1 MQKYLRYTKKKTFL
15 TGFKKYLQTIFLL
28 VIFRLSIQNRFSKM
42 KKILVL
48 TLCSSLMFACAT
60 AKKTAQTKNSQP
72 PTSKPQT
79 PTSKQGKIKDYDKVI
94 TKDAKTDEG
103 LFHVHLV
110 GDKYYYEIPM
120 QYLNTD
126 MLLVSRL
133 SKLPANLGGD
143 YVNAGTKINTRMI
156 NWERFKDKILIK
168 EKSSSAVAADSLP
181 INVSVRANNY
191 EPTLYAFDIAAF
203 SKDSSAV
210 VIDVTKFY
218 DSDVKAISGLPAF
231 FRKQYKVR
239 NLDKSRS
246 FINSIKSYPKNI
258 EVVQD
263 FTYNASEPPSNSSAE
278 TISVQI
284 NQSMI
289 LLPEE
294 PMQPRYFDERVG
306 WFTLSQ
312 YDYGSEEL
320 KADRKTYLRRW
331 KLIPKDIEAYK
342 RGELVEPVK
351 PIVYY
356 LDPATPEK
364 FRPYMKEG
372 IELWQK
378 AFEAA
383 GFKNAII
390 AKDPPTKE
398 EDPEFSPED
407 IRYSV
412 VRYVASTTRNATGP
426 SVSDPRSGE
435 IIESDIIWYHNHLRS
450 YRNRYLLETG
460 AANPSARTL
469 NTPDEE
475 IGEMMKMVIAHE
487 VGHTLGLPHNMSAS
501 YAYDV
506 ENYRDG
512 AFTQKNGIAATIMD
526 YARYNYIA
534 QPGDTNIRF
543 VRQLGPYDDYAIN
556 FGYRYIPE
564 AKSAD
569 DEKEILNSWIMEKA
583 GDPKYKFG
591 KQSSR
596 FDPTAQTEDIGNNSI
611 KASTYGLK
619 NLKYV
624 AKNLPSWT
632 SDQTDNYEDLE
643 ELYGELLGVWSRY
656 VGHVVTHIGGVV
668 EDTKNP
674 SQAGVVYNA
683 VDKAYQKAAMQW
695 LHENAFETPNWLLD
709 KAILQNI
716 NYAGYTER
724 LRRLQSRHLNNVL
737 DFERIGRLIDHHT
750 MDSDNYAALDMLKDL
765 RMGIWKETRTG
776 ANVSIFRRNLQRVYL
791 DRMEYLMTEKLDP
804 NRSRQYFDVNQS
816 DVRALVRGELNQLKQ
831 VLNAAVKASVN
842 TETKYHY
849 RDCIERINNLF
860 EPK

>member
-1 MQKYLRYTKKKTFL
+1 
-15 TGFKKYLQTIFLL
+15 
-28 VIFRLSIQNRFSKM
+28 M

-48 TLCSSLMFACAT
+48 SLVSSLCFSCAT
-60 AKKTAQTKNSQP
+60 VKKSSKTKNQQ
-72 PTSKPQT
+72 TTAVTKPQAQKK
-79 PTSKQGKIKDYDKVI
+79 KQGKIKDYNEVI
-94 TKDAKTDEG
+94 TNDAITDKG
-103 LFHVHLV
+103 LFDVHVV
-110 GDKYYYEIPM
+110 DDKYYFEIPTK
-120 QYLNTD
+120 YLNTD

-133 SKLPANLGGD
+133 AKLPANLGGG
-143 YVNAGTKINTRMI
+143 YVNAGTKTSTRMI
-156 NWERFKDKILIK
+156 NWERFRDKILIK

-181 INVSVRANNY
+181 IHVSVRSNNY

-203 SKDSSAV
+203 SKDSSTIV
-210 VIDVTKFY
+210 VDVTKFY
-218 DSDVKAISGLPAF
+218 SSDIKAISGLPSF

-239 NLDKSRS
+239 GLDNSRS
-246 FINSIKSYPKNI
+246 FINAMRSYPENI
-258 EVVQD
+258 EVIQD
-263 FTYNASEPPSNSSAE
+263 FTYNAAEPPSNSGTE
-278 TISVQI
+278 TISVQM

-320 KADRKTYLRRW
+320 KADEKTYIRRW

-356 LDPATPEK
+356 LDPATPMK
-364 FRPYMKEG
+364 FRKYMKEG

-450 YRNRYLLETG
+450 YRNRYMLETG

-506 ENYRDG
+506 ESYRDG

-534 QPGDTNIRF
+534 QPGDENIRF
-543 VRQLGPYDDYAIN
+543 IRQLGPYDDYAIN
-556 FGYRYIPE
+556 YGYRYIPD
-564 AKSAD
+564 ATSAD
-569 DEKEILNSWIMEKA
+569 DEKETLDNWIKEKA
-583 GDPKYKFG
+583 GNPIYKFG

-619 NLKYV
+619 NLKVV
-624 AKNLPSWT
+624 AKNLSSWT
-632 SDQTDNYEDLE
+632 SDKTNNYEDLE

-656 VGHVVTHIGGVV
+656 VGHVVTHVGGVV

-674 SQAGVVYNA
+674 SQSGLVYNP
-683 VDKAYQKAAMQW
+683 VDKAYQKSAIQW
-695 LHENAFETPNWLLD
+695 LHKNAFDTPDWLIDETIV
-709 KAILQNI
+709 KNI
-716 NYAGYTER
+716 DFAGYTDR
-724 LRRLQSRHLNNVL
+724 IRRLQTRHLNNVMN
-737 DFERIGRLIDHHT
+737 FERLGRLIDHKA
-750 MDSDNYAALDMLKDL
+750 MDNSNYSALDMMKDL
-765 RMGIWKETRTG
+765 RLGIWSEIKSA
-776 ANVSIFRRNLQRVYL
+776 ANVSVFRRNLQRAYI
-791 DRMEYLMTEKLDP
+791 DRMEYLMTEKIDP
-804 NRSRQYFDVNQS
+804 NRSRQYFNVNQS
-816 DVRALVRGELNQLKQ
+816 DVRSIVRGELNQLKR
-831 VLNAAVKASVN
+831 VLASAANSGVN
-842 TETKYHY
+842 TDTKYHY
-849 RDCIERINNLF
+849 RDCIERINTIL

>member
-1 MQKYLRYTKKKTFL
+1 
-15 TGFKKYLQTIFLL
+15 
-28 VIFRLSIQNRFSKM
+28 M
-42 KKILVL
+42 KKILAL
-48 TLCSSLMFACAT
+48 ALCSLVVWSCSTLKST
-60 AKKTAQTKNSQP
+60 SQKKSNTNTSQV
-72 PTSKPQT
+72 KPET
-79 PTSKQGKIKDYDKVI
+79 PKGKKGKIKDYDKVI
-94 TKDAKTDEG
+94 TKEAISDAG
-103 LFHVHLV
+103 LFDVHLV
-110 GDKYYYEIPM
+110 GETYYFEIPM
-120 QYLNTD
+120 EYLNTD
-126 MLLVSRL
+126 MLLVSRF
-133 SKLPANLGGD
+133 SKLPSNLGGG
-143 YVNAGTKINTRMI
+143 YVNAGSKTNTRLI
-156 NWERFKDKILIK
+156 NWERFKNKILIK
-168 EKSSSAVAADSLP
+168 EKSTSAVAADSLP
-181 INVSVRANNY
+181 INVSVKANNY

-203 SKDSSAV
+203 SKDSSSI
-210 VIDVTKFY
+210 VIDVTDFY
-218 DSDVKAISGLPAF
+218 GSDVKAISGLPAF
-231 FRKQYKVR
+231 IRKQYKVR

-246 FINSIKSYPKNI
+246 FINTMKSFPENI
-258 EVVQD
+258 EVLQD
-263 FTYNASEPPSNSSAE
+263 FTYNAAEPPVNTGDES
-278 TISVQI
+278 ISIQM

-289 LLPEE
+289 LLPKV

-306 WFTLSQ
+306 WFTLSK
-312 YDYGSEEL
+312 YDYGSNAL
-320 KADRKTYLRRW
+320 KADKKTYLRRW
-331 KLIPKDIEAYK
+331 QLVPKDIEAYN

-356 LDPATPEK
+356 LDPATPQK
-364 FRPYMKEG
+364 FRSYMREG

-378 AFEAA
+378 AFEVA

-390 AKDPPTKE
+390 AKEPPTKE

-506 ENYRDG
+506 ESYRDG
-512 AFTQKNGIAATIMD
+512 AFTQKNGIASTIMD

-556 FGYRYIPE
+556 YGYRYISD
-564 AKSAD
+564 AQSAD
-569 DEKEILNSWIMEKA
+569 AEKETLNGWIMEKA
-583 GDPKYKFG
+583 SDPKYKFG

-611 KASTYGLK
+611 LASTYGLK
-619 NLKYV
+619 NLKIV
-624 AKNLPSWT
+624 AQNLPSWT
-632 SDQTDNYEDLE
+632 SDKTDNYDDLE
-643 ELYGELLGVWSRY
+643 ELYGEMLGVWSRY

-674 SQAGVVYNA
+674 SQEGEVYHP
-683 VDKAYQKAAMQW
+683 VSKAYQKSALQW
-695 LHENAFETPNWLLD
+695 LHKNAFETPTWLID
-709 KAILQNI
+709 RSILQNI
-716 NYAGYTER
+716 NYAGYTDR
-724 LRRLQSRHLNNVL
+724 IRSLQSRHLNNLL
-737 DFERIGRLIDHHT
+737 DFERIGRLIDHSA
-750 MDSDNYAALDMLKDL
+750 MDAANYSALDMLKEL
-765 RMGIWKETRTG
+765 RLGLWSETNTG
-776 ANVSIFRRNLQRVYL
+776 SNISVFRRNLQRVYL
-791 DRMEYLMTEKLDP
+791 DRMTYLMTEDLDP
-804 NRSRQYFDVNQS
+804 RRSRQYFNVNQS
-816 DVRALVRGELNQLKQ
+816 DIRAFVRGELNALKRK
-831 VLNAAVKASVN
+831 LSSASKMALN

-849 RDCIERINNLF
+849 RDCIERMNLLLD
-860 EPK
+860 PK

>member
-1 MQKYLRYTKKKTFL
+1 MKNFL
-15 TGFKKYLQTIFLL
+15 T
-28 VIFRLSIQNRFSKM
+28 
-42 KKILVL
+42 L
-48 TLCSSLMFACAT
+48 TLCSLIIFSCAT
-60 AKKTAQTKNSQP
+60 AQSSSKKKSNAKTAQTSP
-72 PTSKPQT
+72 PAPKK
-79 PTSKQGKIKDYDKVI
+79 KQGKIKDYAKVI
-94 TKDAKTDEG
+94 TKDAITDEG
-103 LFHVHLV
+103 LFNVHMV
-110 GDKYYYEIPM
+110 GEKYYYEIPIE
-120 QYLNTD
+120 YLNTD
-126 MLLVSRL
+126 MLLVSRF
-133 SKLPANLGGD
+133 SKLPSNLGGG
-143 YVNAGTKINTRMI
+143 YVNAGTKTNTRMI
-156 NWERFKDKILIK
+156 NWERFKNKILIK

-181 INVSVRANNY
+181 INVSVKANNY
-191 EPTLYAFDIAAF
+191 EPTLFAFDIEAF
-203 SKDSSAV
+203 SKDSSSV

-218 DSDVKAISGLPAF
+218 STDVKAISGLGS
-231 FRKQYKVR
+231 RLRTMYKVR
-239 NLDKSRS
+239 NLDNSRS
-246 FINSIKSYPKNI
+246 FINSMKSFPKNI
-258 EVVQD
+258 EVIQD
-263 FTYNASEPPSNSSAE
+263 FTYNATNPPVNTGDQ
-278 TISVQI
+278 TISIQM

-289 LLPEE
+289 LLPKV
-294 PMQPRYFDERVG
+294 PMQPRYFDDRVG

-312 YDYGSEEL
+312 YDYSSEEL

-364 FRPYMKEG
+364 FRSYMKDG

-506 ENYRDG
+506 ESYRDG

-556 FGYRYIPE
+556 FGYRYIPGANSPDE
-564 AKSAD
+564 
-569 DEKEILNSWIMEKA
+569 EKEILNSWIMEKA

-619 NLKYV
+619 NLKIV

-632 SDQTDNYEDLE
+632 SDKTDNYEDLS
-643 ELYGELLGVWSRY
+643 ELYGEMLGVWSRY
-656 VGHVVTHIGGVV
+656 VGHVVTHVGGVV

-674 SQAGVVYNA
+674 SQEGEVYGP
-683 VDKAYQKAAMQW
+683 VDKAYQKSAMQW
-695 LHENAFETPNWLLD
+695 LQKNAFATPEWLLD
-709 KAILQNI
+709 DAILKNI
-716 NYAGYTER
+716 NYAGYTDR
-724 LRRLQSRHLNNVL
+724 IRSLQSRHLNNL
-737 DFERIGRLIDHHT
+737 LNFERLGRLIDHKA
-750 MDSDNYAALDMLKDL
+750 MDAKNYSALDMLRDL
-765 RMGIWKETRTG
+765 RIGLWSETRAG
-776 ANVSIFRRNLQRVYL
+776 SNVTVYRRNLQRAYL
-791 DRMEYLMTEKLDP
+791 DRMAYLMTEELNP
-804 NRSRQYFDVNQS
+804 QRSRQYFNVNQS
-816 DVRALVRGELNQLKQ
+816 DVRALVRGELNQLKS
-831 VLNAAVKASVN
+831 VLSSASKSALN

-849 RDCIERINNLF
+849 RDCIERIKNVLD
-860 EPK
+860 PK

>member
-1 MQKYLRYTKKKTFL
+1 MLSCATTKKASKSKTP
-15 TGFKKYLQTIFLL
+15 QT
-28 VIFRLSIQNRFSKM
+28 
-42 KKILVL
+42 
-48 TLCSSLMFACAT
+48 AA
-60 AKKTAQTKNSQP
+60 
-72 PTSKPQT
+72 KPQA
-79 PTSKQGKIKDYDKVI
+79 PKKKPGKIKPYDKVI
-94 TKDAKTDEG
+94 TKAAKTDEG
-103 LFHVHLV
+103 LFDVHLV
-110 GDKYYYEIPM
+110 GEKYYFEIPM
-120 QYLNTD
+120 EYLNTD
-126 MLLVSRL
+126 MLLVTRFA
-133 SKLPANLGGD
+133 KLPANLGGG
-143 YVNAGTKINTRMI
+143 YVNAGTKTNTRMI
-156 NWERFKDKILIK
+156 NWERFKNKILIK

-191 EPTLYAFDIAAF
+191 EPTIYAFDIAAF
-203 SKDSSAV
+203 SKDSSSV

-218 DSDVKAISGLPAF
+218 SSDVKAISGLPSF
-231 FRKQYKVR
+231 IRRQYKVR

-246 FINSIKSYPKNI
+246 FINDMRSYPKNI
-258 EVVQD
+258 EVIQD
-263 FTYNASEPPSNSSAE
+263 FTYNASEPPVNTGDE
-278 TISVQI
+278 TISVQM

-289 LLPEE
+289 LLPEV
-294 PMQPRYFDERVG
+294 PMQPRYFDDRVG
-306 WFTLSQ
+306 WFTLSK
-312 YDYGSEEL
+312 YDYGSNEL

-364 FRPYMKEG
+364 FRSYMKEG
-372 IELWQK
+372 IELWQA

-390 AKDPPTKE
+390 AKDPPSKE

-450 YRNRYLLETG
+450 YRNRYMLETG

-556 FGYRYIPE
+556 YGYRYIPE

-569 DEKEILNSWIMEKA
+569 DEKETLNSWIMEKA

-611 KASTYGLK
+611 LASTYGLK
-619 NLKYV
+619 NLKIV
-624 AKNLPSWT
+624 AKNLPNWT
-632 SDQTDNYEDLE
+632 SDTTDNYADLA

-656 VGHVVTHIGGVV
+656 VGHVVTHVGGVV

-674 SQAGVVYNA
+674 SQEGNVYNP
-683 VDKAYQKAAMQW
+683 VDKAYQKSAMQW
-695 LHENAFETPNWLLD
+695 LHKNAFATPTWLLD
-709 KAILQNI
+709 DTIIKNI
-716 NYAGYTER
+716 RPAGYTDR
-724 LRRLQSRHLNNVL
+724 IRSLQSRHLNNL
-737 DFERIGRLIDHHT
+737 LNFERLGRLIDHKA
-750 MDSDNYAALDMLKDL
+750 MDANNYSALDMLRDL
-765 RMGIWKETRTG
+765 RSGIWSETKT
-776 ANVSIFRRNLQRVYL
+776 ASNVSVFRRNLQRAYI
-791 DRMEYLMTEKLDP
+791 DRMVYLMTEDLDP
-804 NRSRQYFDVNQS
+804 RRSRQYFNVNQS
-816 DVRALVRGELNQLKQ
+816 DVRALVRGELNQLKR
-831 VLNAAVKASVN
+831 VLNSASRSALN

-849 RDCIERINNLF
+849 KDCIERINVILD
-860 EPK
+860 PK

>member
-1 MQKYLRYTKKKTFL
+1 MKKFLTLVFSSLIVFSCASIDAQSKSKRKKDEKTEEVKPTAPKKK
-15 TGFKKYLQTIFLL
+15 
-28 VIFRLSIQNRFSKM
+28 
-42 KKILVL
+42 
-48 TLCSSLMFACAT
+48 
-60 AKKTAQTKNSQP
+60 P
-72 PTSKPQT
+72 
-79 PTSKQGKIKDYDKVI
+79 GKIKDYDKVI
-94 TKDAKTDEG
+94 TKEAISDEG
-103 LFHVHLV
+103 LFDVHLV
-110 GDKYYYEIPM
+110 GEKYYFEIPM
-120 QYLNTD
+120 NYLDTD
-126 MLLVSRL
+126 MLLVSRFA
-133 SKLPANLGGD
+133 KLPSNLGGG
-143 YVNAGTKINTRMI
+143 YVNAGTKTNTRLI
-156 NWERFKDKILIK
+156 NWHRFKNKILIK

-181 INVSVRANNY
+181 IKVSVKANNY

-203 SKDSSAV
+203 SKDSSSV
-210 VIDVTKFY
+210 VIDVTSFY
-218 DSDVKAISGLPAF
+218 GTDVKAISGLPSF
-231 FRKQYKVR
+231 IRKQYKVR

-246 FINSIKSYPKNI
+246 FINTMKSFPENI
-258 EVVQD
+258 EVIQD
-263 FTYNASEPPSNSSAE
+263 FTYNASEPPVNTGDE
-278 TISVQI
+278 TISIQM

-289 LLPEE
+289 LLPKE
-294 PMQPRYFDERVG
+294 PMQPRHFDERVG
-306 WFTLSQ
+306 WFTLNK
-312 YDYGSEEL
+312 YDYSSEEL

-364 FRPYMKEG
+364 FRSYMKDG

-398 EDPEFSPED
+398 EDPDFSPED

-450 YRNRYLLETG
+450 YRNRYMLETG

-506 ENYRDG
+506 ENYRNG
-512 AFTQKNGIAATIMD
+512 PFTQKNGIAATIMD

-556 FGYRYIPE
+556 YGYRYIPE

-569 DEKEILNSWIMEKA
+569 DEKETLNNWVKEKA
-583 GDPKYKFG
+583 GNPIYKFG

-619 NLKYV
+619 NLKIV

-632 SDQTDNYEDLE
+632 SDKTDNYDDLA

-656 VGHVVTHIGGVV
+656 VGHVVTHVGGVV

-674 SQAGVVYNA
+674 SQQGDVYNP
-683 VDKAYQKAAMQW
+683 VSKDYQKSAMQW
-695 LHENAFETPNWLLD
+695 LHKNAFETPTWLMD
-709 KAILQNI
+709 KSILQNI
-716 NYAGYTER
+716 NYAGYTDR
-724 LRRLQSRHLNNVL
+724 IRSLQTRHLNNL
-737 DFERIGRLIDHHT
+737 LNFERLGRLIDHYAI
-750 MDSDNYAALDMLKDL
+750 DVSNYSALNMLRDV
-765 RMGIWKETRTG
+765 RSGIWSETKT
-776 ANVSIFRRNLQRVYL
+776 ASNVSVFRRNLQRAYL
-791 DRMEYLMTEKLDP
+791 DRMTYLMTEDLNP
-804 NRSRQYFDVNQS
+804 QRSRQYFNVNQS
-816 DVRALVRGELNQLKQ
+816 DVRSIVRAELNELKRT
-831 VLNAAVKASVN
+831 LTSASKGTVN

-849 RDCIERINNLF
+849 RDCIERIKNVLD
-860 EPK
+860 PK

>member
-1 MQKYLRYTKKKTFL
+1 MRNLISIFIYFLFISSFNTVDAQSRRQKKKDA
-15 TGFKKYLQTIFLL
+15 
-28 VIFRLSIQNRFSKM
+28 
-42 KKILVL
+42 KIEQ
-48 TLCSSLMFACAT
+48 
-60 AKKTAQTKNSQP
+60 AKP
-72 PTSKPQT
+72 PTPKKKP
-79 PTSKQGKIKDYDKVI
+79 SKIKAYDKVI
-94 TKDAKTDEG
+94 TKDAISDEG
-103 LFHVHLV
+103 LFDVHLV
-110 GDKYYYEIPM
+110 GEKYYFEIPM
-120 QYLNTD
+120 DYLDTD
-126 MLLVSRL
+126 MLLVSRFA
-133 SKLPANLGGD
+133 KLPSNLGGG
-143 YVNAGTKINTRMI
+143 YVNAGTKTNTRLI
-156 NWERFKDKILIK
+156 NWQRFKTKILIK

-181 INVSVRANNY
+181 INVSVMANNY

-203 SKDSSAV
+203 SKDSTSI
-210 VIDVTKFY
+210 VIDVTSFY
-218 DSDVKAISGLPAF
+218 STDVKAISGLPSF
-231 FRKQYKVR
+231 IRKQYKVK

-246 FINSIKSYPKNI
+246 FINTMKSFPENI
-258 EVVQD
+258 EVIQD
-263 FTYNASEPPSNSSAE
+263 FTFNASEPPVNTGDE
-278 TISVQI
+278 TISIQM

-289 LLPEE
+289 LLPKV
-294 PMQPRYFDERVG
+294 PMQPRHFDDRVG
-306 WFTLSQ
+306 WFTLSK
-312 YDYGSEEL
+312 YDYSSEEL
-320 KADRKTYLRRW
+320 KADKKTYIRRW
-331 KLIPKDIEAYK
+331 KLIPKDIEAYN
-342 RGELVEPVK
+342 RGELVEPIK

-364 FRPYMKEG
+364 FRSYMKSG

-383 GFKNAII
+383 GFKNAIL

-450 YRNRYLLETG
+450 YRNRYMLETG

-506 ENYRDG
+506 ESYRDG

-556 FGYRYIPE
+556 YGYRYITE
-564 AKSAD
+564 AQSAD
-569 DEKEILNSWIMEKA
+569 AEKETLNGWIMEKA

-611 KASTYGLK
+611 LASTYGLK
-619 NLKYV
+619 NLKIV
-624 AKNLPSWT
+624 AQNLPVWT
-632 SDQTDNYEDLE
+632 SDKTDNYDDLS
-643 ELYGELLGVWSRY
+643 ELYGEMLGVWSRY
-656 VGHVVTHIGGVV
+656 VGHVVTHVGGVV
-668 EDTKNP
+668 EDTKRP
-674 SQAGVVYNA
+674 SQDGDVYNP
-683 VDKAYQKAAMQW
+683 VSKTYQKSAIQW
-695 LHENAFETPNWLLD
+695 LHENAFETPMWLMD
-709 KAILQNI
+709 TSILQNI
-716 NYAGYTER
+716 NYAGYTDR
-724 LRRLQSRHLNNVL
+724 IRSLQSRHLNNL
-737 DFERIGRLIDHHT
+737 LNFERLGRLIDHK
-750 MDSDNYAALDMLKDL
+750 ALDANNYSALEMLRDMRL
-765 RMGIWKETRTG
+765 GLWSETKT
-776 ANVSIFRRNLQRVYL
+776 ATNVLVFRRNLQRAYL
-791 DRMEYLMTEKLDP
+791 DRMAYLMSEELDP
-804 NRSRQYFDVNQS
+804 RRSRQYFNVNQS
-816 DVRALVRGELNQLKQ
+816 DVRALVRGELNQLKRT
-831 VLNAAVKASVN
+831 LNAASKMALN

-849 RDCIERINNLF
+849 RDCIERIETVLN
-860 EPK
+860 PK

>member
-1 MQKYLRYTKKKTFL
+1 
-15 TGFKKYLQTIFLL
+15 
-28 VIFRLSIQNRFSKM
+28 M
-42 KKILVL
+42 KNFIALILCSTLVL
-48 TLCSSLMFACAT
+48 SCAT
-60 AKKTAQTKNSQP
+60 TKSINKSSSTSETDKAKVTESKKN
-72 PTSKPQT
+72 
-79 PTSKQGKIKDYDKVI
+79 QGKIKDYDKVI
-94 TKDAKTDEG
+94 TKDAISDEG
-103 LFHVHLV
+103 LFNVHLV
-110 GDKYYYEIPM
+110 GETYYFEIPM
-120 QYLNTD
+120 DYLNTD
-126 MLLVSRL
+126 MLLVSRFA
-133 SKLPANLGGD
+133 KLPSNLGGG
-143 YVNAGTKINTRMI
+143 YVNAGTKTNTRLI

-181 INVSVRANNY
+181 INVSVSANNY

-210 VIDVTKFY
+210 VIDVTNFY
-218 DSDVKAISGLPAF
+218 GSDVKAISGLPPF
-231 FRKQYKVR
+231 LRKQYKVK

-246 FINSIKSYPKNI
+246 FINTMKSFPENI
-258 EVVQD
+258 EVIQD
-263 FTYNASEPPSNSSAE
+263 FTYNASEPPVDTGDE
-278 TISVQI
+278 TISIQM

-289 LLPEE
+289 LLPKE

-306 WFTLSQ
+306 WFTLSK
-312 YDYGSEEL
+312 YDYGSNEL

-331 KLIPKDIEAYK
+331 KLIPKDIEADN
-342 RGELVEPVK
+342 RGELVEPIK

-356 LDPATPEK
+356 LDPATPKK
-364 FRPYMKEG
+364 FRSYMKEG

-469 NTPDEE
+469 NTPDAE

-506 ENYRDG
+506 ESYRDG

-556 FGYRYIPE
+556 FGYRYISE
-564 AKSAD
+564 AQSAD
-569 DEKEILNSWIMEKA
+569 DEKETLNSWIMEKA

-611 KASTYGLK
+611 LASTYGLK
-619 NLKYV
+619 NLKIV
-624 AKNLPSWT
+624 AQNLPSWT
-632 SDQTDNYEDLE
+632 SDKTDNYDDLE
-643 ELYGELLGVWSRY
+643 ELYGEMLGVWSRY
-656 VGHVVTHIGGVV
+656 VGHVVTNVGGVI
-668 EDTKNP
+668 EATKNP
-674 SQAGVVYNA
+674 SQEGDVYEM
-683 VDKAYQKAAMQW
+683 VSKDYQKAAIEW
-695 LHENAFETPNWLLD
+695 LHENAFETPTWLID
-709 KAILQNI
+709 KSILQNI
-716 NYAGYTER
+716 NYAGYTDR
-724 LRRLQSRHLNNVL
+724 IRSLQSRHLNNLL
-737 DFERIGRLIDHHT
+737 DFERLGRLIDHNA
-750 MDSDNYAALDMLKDL
+750 MDADNYSALDMLKDVRL
-765 RMGIWKETRTG
+765 GLWSETNS
-776 ANVSIFRRNLQRVYL
+776 ASNVSVFRRNLQRVYL
-791 DRMEYLMTEKLDP
+791 DRMAYLMTEDIDP
-804 NRSRQYFDVNQS
+804 NRSRQYFNVNQS
-816 DVRALVRGELNQLKQ
+816 DVRALVRGELNQLKGT
-831 VLNAAVKASVN
+831 LMTASKRAVN

-849 RDCIERINNLF
+849 RDAIERIDQLLD
-860 EPK
+860 PK

>member
-1 MQKYLRYTKKKTFL
+1 MRNFL
-15 TGFKKYLQTIFLL
+15 T
-28 VIFRLSIQNRFSKM
+28 
-42 KKILVL
+42 L
-48 TLCSSLMFACAT
+48 TLCSLLIFSCTT
-60 AKKTAQTKNSQP
+60 AKS
-72 PTSKPQT
+72 TSKKKGN
-79 PTSKQGKIKDYDKVI
+79 SKTTQAKPPAPKKKPGKIKDYNKVI
-94 TKDAKTDEG
+94 TKDAKTDNG
-103 LFHVHLV
+103 LFDVHLV

-120 QYLNTD
+120 DYLNTD

-133 SKLPANLGGD
+133 AKLPANLGGG
-143 YVNAGTKINTRMI
+143 YVNAGTKTNTRMI
-156 NWERFKDKILIK
+156 NWVRFKDKILIK

-203 SKDSSAV
+203 SKDSSAIV
-210 VIDVTKFY
+210 VDVTKFY
-218 DSDVKAISGLPAF
+218 SSDVKSISGLPSF
-231 FRKQYKVR
+231 IRRQYKVR
-239 NLDKSRS
+239 NLDRSRS
-246 FINSIKSYPKNI
+246 FINSMKSYPKNI

-263 FTYNASEPPSNSSAE
+263 LTYNAAEPPVNTGDE
-278 TISVQI
+278 TISIQM

-289 LLPEE
+289 LLPEV
-294 PMQPRYFDERVG
+294 PMQPRYFDDRVG

-312 YDYGSEEL
+312 YDYSSEEL

-331 KLIPKDIEAYK
+331 KLIPKDIEAYN
-342 RGELVEPVK
+342 RGELVEPIK

-364 FRPYMKEG
+364 FRSYMKEG

-426 SVSDPRSGE
+426 SVSDPRTGE

-450 YRNRYLLETG
+450 YRNRYMLETG

-469 NTPDEE
+469 NTPDGD

-506 ENYRDG
+506 ESYRDG

-556 FGYRYIPE
+556 YGYRYISD
-564 AKSAD
+564 ANSAD
-569 DEKEILNSWIMEKA
+569 DETKTLNSWIKEKA

-619 NLKYV
+619 NLKIV

-632 SDQTDNYEDLE
+632 SDKTDNYDDLA
-643 ELYGELLGVWSRY
+643 ELYGEMLGVWSRY
-656 VGHVVTHIGGVV
+656 VGHVVTHVGGVI

-674 SQAGVVYNA
+674 SQAGEVYNP
-683 VDKAYQKAAMQW
+683 VDKAYQKSAMQW
-695 LHENAFETPNWLLD
+695 LQKNAFATPKWLLD
-709 KAILQNI
+709 DAILKNI
-716 NYAGYTER
+716 NYAGYTDR
-724 LRRLQSRHLNNVL
+724 IRSLQSRHLNNL
-737 DFERIGRLIDHHT
+737 LNFERIGRLIDHKA
-750 MDSDNYAALDMLKDL
+750 MDAKNYSALDMLKDL
-765 RMGIWKETRTG
+765 RSGLWSETRSG
-776 ANVSIFRRNLQRVYL
+776 SNVSVYRRNLQRAYL
-791 DRMEYLMTEKLDP
+791 DRMMYLMTEKLDRR
-804 NRSRQYFDVNQS
+804 RSRQYFEVNQS
-816 DVRALVRGELNQLKQ
+816 DVRAIVRGELNQLKR
-831 VLNAAVKASVN
+831 VLNSASKSAVN
-842 TETKYHY
+842 TATKYHY
-849 RDCIERINNLF
+849 RDCIKRINTILD
-860 EPK
+860 PK

>member
-1 MQKYLRYTKKKTFL
+1 
-15 TGFKKYLQTIFLL
+15 
-28 VIFRLSIQNRFSKM
+28 M

-48 TLCSSLMFACAT
+48 SLVSSLCFSCAT
-60 AKKTAQTKNSQP
+60 VKKSSKAKNQQTTAVT
-72 PTSKPQT
+72 KPQA
-79 PTSKQGKIKDYDKVI
+79 PKKKQGKIKDYNEVI
-94 TKDAKTDEG
+94 TNDAITDKG
-103 LFHVHLV
+103 LFDVHVV
-110 GDKYYYEIPM
+110 DDKYYFEIPTK
-120 QYLNTD
+120 YLNTD

-133 SKLPANLGGD
+133 AKLPANLGGG
-143 YVNAGTKINTRMI
+143 YVNAGTKTSTRMI
-156 NWERFKDKILIK
+156 NWERFRDKILIK

-181 INVSVRANNY
+181 IHVSVRSNNY

-203 SKDSSAV
+203 SKDSSAIV
-210 VIDVTKFY
+210 VDVTKFY
-218 DSDVKAISGLPAF
+218 SSDIKAISGLPSF

-239 NLDKSRS
+239 GLDNSRS
-246 FINSIKSYPKNI
+246 FINAMRSYPENI
-258 EVVQD
+258 EVIQD
-263 FTYNASEPPSNSSAE
+263 FTYNAAEPPSNSGTE
-278 TISVQI
+278 TISVQM

-320 KADRKTYLRRW
+320 KADEKTYIRRW

-356 LDPATPEK
+356 LDPATPMK
-364 FRPYMKEG
+364 FRKYMKEG

-450 YRNRYLLETG
+450 YRNRYMLETG

-506 ENYRDG
+506 ESYRDG

-534 QPGDTNIRF
+534 QPGDENIRF
-543 VRQLGPYDDYAIN
+543 IRQLGPYDDYAIN
-556 FGYRYIPE
+556 YGYRYIPN
-564 AKSAD
+564 ATSAD
-569 DEKEILNSWIMEKA
+569 DEKETLDNWITEKA
-583 GDPKYKFG
+583 GNPIYKFG

-619 NLKYV
+619 NLKIV
-624 AKNLPSWT
+624 AKNLSSWT
-632 SDQTDNYEDLE
+632 SDKTNNYEDLE

-656 VGHVVTHIGGVV
+656 VGHVVTHVGGVV

-674 SQAGVVYNA
+674 SQSGLVYNP
-683 VDKAYQKAAMQW
+683 VDKAYQKSAIQW
-695 LHENAFETPNWLLD
+695 LHKNAFDTPDWLIDETIV
-709 KAILQNI
+709 KNI
-716 NYAGYTER
+716 DFAGYTDR
-724 LRRLQSRHLNNVL
+724 IRRLQTRHLNNVMN
-737 DFERIGRLIDHHT
+737 FERLGRLIDHKA
-750 MDSDNYAALDMLKDL
+750 MDNSNYSALDMMKDL
-765 RMGIWKETRTG
+765 RIGIWSETKSA
-776 ANVSIFRRNLQRVYL
+776 ANVSVFRRNLQRAYI
-791 DRMEYLMTEKLDP
+791 DRMEYLMTEKIDP
-804 NRSRQYFDVNQS
+804 NRSRQYFNVNQS
-816 DVRALVRGELNQLKQ
+816 DVRSIVRGELNQLKR
-831 VLNAAVKASVN
+831 VLASAANSGVN
-842 TETKYHY
+842 TDTKYHY
-849 RDCIERINNLF
+849 RDCIERINTIL

>member
-1 MQKYLRYTKKKTFL
+1 
-15 TGFKKYLQTIFLL
+15 
-28 VIFRLSIQNRFSKM
+28 M
-42 KKILVL
+42 KKILIL
-48 TLCSSLMFACAT
+48 ALCSLFVVSCVTMDAQSKRKS
-60 AKKTAQTKNSQP
+60 KKDTNVEQQKST
-72 PTSKPQT
+72 T
-79 PTSKQGKIKDYDKVI
+79 PKKKQGKIKDYDKVI
-94 TKDAKTDEG
+94 TKEAISDEG
-103 LFHVHLV
+103 LFNVHLV
-110 GDKYYYEIPM
+110 AETYYFEIPM
-120 QYLNTD
+120 DYLDTD
-126 MLLVSRL
+126 MLLVTRFA
-133 SKLPANLGGD
+133 KLPSNLGGG
-143 YVNAGTKINTRMI
+143 YVNAGSKTNTRLI
-156 NWERFKDKILIK
+156 NWKRFKNKILIK
-168 EKSSSAVAADSLP
+168 EKSSSAIAADSLP
-181 INVSVRANNY
+181 INVSVSANNY

-203 SKDSSAV
+203 SKDSASV
-210 VIDVTKFY
+210 VIDVTNFY
-218 DSDVKAISGLPAF
+218 SSDVKSISGLPSF

-246 FINSIKSYPKNI
+246 FINTMKSFPKNI
-258 EVVQD
+258 EVIQD
-263 FTYNASEPPSNSSAE
+263 FTYNASEPPVNTGDE
-278 TISVQI
+278 TISVQM

-289 LLPEE
+289 LLPKV
-294 PMQPRYFDERVG
+294 PMQSRYFDERVG
-306 WFTLSQ
+306 WFTLSK
-312 YDYGSEEL
+312 YDYGSTAL

-331 KLIPKDIEAYK
+331 KLIPKDIEAYN
-342 RGELVEPVK
+342 RGQLVEPVK

-390 AKDPPTKE
+390 AKEPPTKA

-506 ENYRDG
+506 ESYRDG
-512 AFTQKNGIAATIMD
+512 AFTQKNGIASTIMD

-556 FGYRYIPE
+556 YGYRYISE
-564 AKSAD
+564 AQSAD
-569 DEKEILNSWIMEKA
+569 AETETLDSWIIEKA

-611 KASTYGLK
+611 LASTYGLK
-619 NLKYV
+619 NLKIV

-632 SDQTDNYEDLE
+632 SDKTDNYDDLE
-643 ELYGELLGVWSRY
+643 ELYGEMLGVWSRY

-674 SQAGVVYNA
+674 SQQGAIYNPIS
-683 VDKAYQKAAMQW
+683 KAYQKSAMQW
-695 LHENAFETPNWLLD
+695 LHKNAFETPSWLID
-709 KAILQNI
+709 KSILQNI
-716 NYAGYTER
+716 NYAGYTDR
-724 LRRLQSRHLNNVL
+724 IRSLQSRHLNNLL
-737 DFERIGRLIDHHT
+737 DFERLGRLIDHKA
-750 MDSDNYAALDMLKDL
+750 MDANTYSALNMLRDIRL
-765 RMGIWKETRTG
+765 GLWSETKK
-776 ANVSIFRRNLQRVYL
+776 ASNISVFRRNLQRVYL
-791 DRMEYLMTEKLDP
+791 DRMAYLMTDKLDP
-804 NRSRQYFDVNQS
+804 KRSRQYFNVNQS
-816 DVRALVRGELNQLKQ
+816 DVRALVRGELNQLKRT
-831 VLNAAVKASVN
+831 LAAAARMALN

-849 RDCIERINNLF
+849 SDCIERIGQLLD
-860 EPK
+860 PK

>member
-1 MQKYLRYTKKKTFL
+1 M
-15 TGFKKYLQTIFLL
+15 KKYLVLA
-28 VIFRLSIQNRFSKM
+28 LS
-42 KKILVL
+42 
-48 TLCSSLMFACAT
+48 TLFALSCAT
-60 AKKTAQTKNSQP
+60 MDKQVKSKTNKNTASTQAASQKPKK
-72 PTSKPQT
+72 
-79 PTSKQGKIKDYDKVI
+79 KQGKIKDYDKVI
-94 TKDAKTDEG
+94 TKDAITDEG

-110 GDKYYYEIPM
+110 GDKYYFEIPM
-120 QYLNTD
+120 DYLNED
-126 MLLVSRL
+126 MLLVSRF
-133 SKLPANLGGD
+133 SKLPSNLGGG
-143 YVNAGTKINTRMI
+143 YVNAGTKTNTRMI

-181 INVSVRANNY
+181 INVSVKANNY
-191 EPTLYAFDIAAF
+191 EPTLYAFDIQAF
-203 SKDSSAV
+203 SNDSSSV
-210 VIDVTKFY
+210 VIDVTSFY
-218 DSDVKAISGLPAF
+218 GSDVKAISGLSSRLRSA
-231 FRKQYKVR
+231 YKVR

-246 FINSIKSYPKNI
+246 FINSVKSFPENI
-258 EVVQD
+258 EVIQD
-263 FTYNASEPPSNSSAE
+263 FTYNASNPPVNTGDE
-278 TISVQI
+278 TISVQM

-289 LLPEE
+289 LLPEV

-306 WFTLSQ
+306 WFTLSK
-312 YDYGSEEL
+312 YDYSSEEL
-320 KADRKTYLRRW
+320 KSDRKTFLRRW

-356 LDPATPEK
+356 LDPATPMK
-364 FRPYMKEG
+364 FRSYMKEG

-450 YRNRYLLETG
+450 YRNRYMLETG

-512 AFTQKNGIAATIMD
+512 TFTQKNGIAATIMD

-556 FGYRYIPE
+556 YGYRYIPE
-564 AKSAD
+564 ARSAD
-569 DEKEILNSWIMEKA
+569 DEKETLNRWVMEKA
-583 GDPKYKFG
+583 GNPIYKFG

-596 FDPTAQTEDIGNNSI
+596 FDPTSQTEDIGNNSI

-619 NLKYV
+619 NLKIV

-632 SDQTDNYEDLE
+632 SDKTNNYDDLQ

-656 VGHVVTHIGGVV
+656 VGHVVTHVGGVV
-668 EDTKNP
+668 EETKNP
-674 SQAGVVYNA
+674 SQDGTVYNP
-683 VDKAYQKAAMQW
+683 VDTAYQKAAVQW
-695 LHENAFETPNWLLD
+695 LHNNAFETPEWLLD
-709 KAILQNI
+709 NSILKNLSH
-716 NYAGYTER
+716 AGYTDR
-724 LRRLQSRHLNNVL
+724 LRSLQTRHLNNL
-737 DFERIGRLIDHHT
+737 LNFERIGRLIDHKALNST
-750 MDSDNYAALDMLKDL
+750 NYSALEMLRDVRL
-765 RMGIWKETRTG
+765 GIWSETRT
-776 ANVSIFRRNLQRVYL
+776 ANNVSVYRRNLQRAYT
-791 DRMEYLMTEKLDP
+791 DRMNYLMTEDLNP
-804 NRSRQYFDVNQS
+804 QRTRQYYNVSQS
-816 DVRALVRGELNQLKQ
+816 DVRALVRAELNQLVRILTSAEKG
-831 VLNAAVKASVN
+831 AVN

-849 RDCIERINNLF
+849 RDIIERINNALD
-860 EPK
+860 PK